1 MVNVSKSFNGTPAV
15 SNVSLGLGEGEILAL
30 LGPNGAGKTTI
41 VNLVRGELRP
51 EQGEIYLR
59 DVDVLRHP
67 RLAQRAIGVCPQ
79 FDALDL
85 LTAKQHLEF
94 YARIKGIEDVQAN
107 VEAVMARVGLTPFA
121 KRLGSKLSGGNKRKL
136 SLAIALMGNPDVLI
150 LDEPSSSMDAA
161 AKRRMWK
168 MLEEIAPGRSLLLT
182 THSMEEAD
190 HLATRAAILSQKL
203 LAIGTTQQLREQYS
217 NLYHVQL
224 VLASAPQSGV
234 EEMKRVEDWV
244 KREFV
249 DVTFE
254 GASLGGQI
262 KFMVPAGA
270 GSASTST
277 VTATSGDKNVDGVVE
292 KRSGKDRGVGYLIE
306 LLEKNREELGLK
318 DYSVGAPTLEKVF
331 LSVVKDNYVD
341 EDEEKERRKGARGGL
356 LKRVFGQK

>member
-1 MVNVSKSFNGTPAV
+1 MLARFTHKSGESSVTEHGHVAAAAVGKEAARVKESQQDLLRMVNVSKSFNGTPAV

-136 SLAIALMGNPDVLI
+136 KLFTQA
-150 LDEPSSSMDAA
+150 
-161 AKRRMWK
+161 RR
-168 MLEEIAPGRSLLLT
+168 I
-182 THSMEEAD
+182 D
-190 HLATRAAILSQKL
+190 HL
-203 LAIGTTQQLREQYS
+203 REY
-217 NLYHVQL
+217 
-224 VLASAPQSGV
+224 
-234 EEMKRVEDWV
+234 
-244 KREFV
+244 
-249 DVTFE
+249 
-254 GASLGGQI
+254 
-262 KFMVPAGA
+262 
-270 GSASTST
+270 
-277 VTATSGDKNVDGVVE
+277 
-292 KRSGKDRGVGYLIE
+292 
-306 LLEKNREELGLK
+306 GL
-318 DYSVGAPTLEKVF
+318 
-331 LSVVKDNYVD
+331 
-341 EDEEKERRKGARGGL
+341 
-356 LKRVFGQK
+356 